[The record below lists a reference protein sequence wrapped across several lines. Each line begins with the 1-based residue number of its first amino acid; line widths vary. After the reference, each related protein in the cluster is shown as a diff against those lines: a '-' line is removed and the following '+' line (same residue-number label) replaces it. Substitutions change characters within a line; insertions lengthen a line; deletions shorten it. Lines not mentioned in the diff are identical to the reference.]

1 MTTSLVCHTHAIAPS
16 RVIRGEQAWQQGL
29 PAIADLCQ
37 RPALLGRS
45 PSTQD
50 IRARLKADLIG
61 CDLAVVESELQF
73 DCCEDDLTRLQAQ
86 LQATA
91 CDAVIAAGG
100 GKVLDAGK
108 LLAHRLKL
116 PCITVP
122 LSAATCA
129 GWTALANIYSPDGA
143 FIADEALAACP
154 DLLIFDHDLVRQAPN
169 QTLASGIA
177 DALAKWY
184 EASVGSG
191 SSTDGIIQQAVQMAR
206 VLRDQL
212 LIDAREAMA
221 QPESEAW
228 VRVAEACGL
237 TAGVIGGLGG
247 AQCRTV
253 AAHAVH
259 NGLTQLHACHSKLHG
274 EKVGFGILVQL
285 RLEERLG
292 GNQLAAQSRRQLLP
306 LLQELGVPVTLQ
318 DLGLGEAGLH
328 ELRAICSFACR
339 PGSDLHHLPFDVTET
354 DLLEALV
361 STDADSRS
369 FSTSLETE
377 A

>member
-16 RVIRGEQAWQQGL
+16 RVIRGGQAWQQSL
-29 PAIADLCQ
+29 PVIADLCK
-37 RPALLGRS
+37 RPLLLGRS
-45 PSTQD
+45 PATQA
-50 IRARLKADLIG
+50 IRAGLKADLTAR
-61 CDLAVVESELQF
+61 DLTVVEAQLNF
-73 DCCEDDLTRLQAQ
+73 DCCEEDLIRLEAV
-86 LQATA
+86 LKEAA
-91 CDAVIAAGG
+91 CDCVIAAGG

-108 LLAHRLKL
+108 LLACRLKL

-129 GWTALANIYSPDGA
+129 GWTALATIYSQDGA
-143 FIADEALAACP
+143 FVSDEALDACP
-154 DLLIFDHDLVRQAPN
+154 DLLIFDHGLIRQAPT

-212 LIDAREAMA
+212 LIDAVDAISH
-221 QPESEAW
+221 PDSEAW

-259 NGLTQLHACHSKLHG
+259 NGLTQLPACHGRLHG

-306 LLQELGVPVTLQ
+306 LLKQLGVPVTLQ
-318 DLGLGEAGLH
+318 DLGLGETGLH
-328 ELRAICSFACR
+328 DLRAICSFACR
-339 PGSDLHHLPFDVTET
+339 PGSDLHHLPFEVTET

-369 FSTSLETE
+369 MSPSLETE